1 MFLYQKMEYLKE
13 NLEIQEHMV
22 QVNIINWNKKKNVKV
37 HGKMDN

>member
-13 NLEIQEHMV
+13 NLEIQEQMV
-22 QVNIINWNKKKNVKV
+22 QVNIIYRNKKKNVKV